1 MLEKLLK
8 KLNDQRTDLEKDEMN
23 TKHALDMLMQDI
35 KAQIEQRD
43 KGKKLQAKVDAEGE
57 REDAT
62 ITCDADF

>member
-1 MLEKLLK
+1 
-8 KLNDQRTDLEKDEMN
+8 MN

-57 REDAT
+57 REDAS
-62 ITCDADF
+62 ITRDADFKCDSYL